1 MFVALVAPAGRP
13 LTFEGVTGAMRRAFI
28 RCFPNRPAR
37 GAHALRHTL
46 ATAMLSKGASFKE
59 IADMLR
65 HRHIDT
71 TGIYAKVDLKG
82 LAHAALPWPEVT
94 P

>member
-1 MFVALVAPAGRP
+1 
-13 LTFEGVTGAMRRAFI
+13 
-28 RCFPNRPAR
+28 
-37 GAHALRHTL
+37 
-46 ATAMLSKGASFKE
+46 MLSKGASFKE